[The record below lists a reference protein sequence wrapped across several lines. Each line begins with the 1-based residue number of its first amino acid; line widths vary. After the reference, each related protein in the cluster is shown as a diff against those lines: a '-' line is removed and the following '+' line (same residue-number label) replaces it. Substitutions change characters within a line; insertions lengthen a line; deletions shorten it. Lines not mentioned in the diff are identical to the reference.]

1 MSHKYVLYIGK
12 DNHDPSVFCRG
23 SKVLLDLIKPYE
35 SQTLIQDVEILLE
48 KGVNL
53 PEWLDGT
60 PILVD
65 MSTKQAMKGSEAAR
79 YVQDLQKK
87 ESFEKSSQRESDS
100 PPSME
105 EMTGVLASGER
116 LLHEDTNFDPA
127 PPDAETMKLTNRDEK
142 ITDAD
147 LEKYM
152 EMRNRGQPPAPSQ

>member
-12 DNHDPSVFCRG
+12 DNRDPSVFCRG
-23 SKVLLDLIKPYE
+23 SKVLLELIKPFQE
-35 SQTLIQDVEILLE
+35 QTLIQDVEILMD

-53 PEWLDGT
+53 PDWLDGT

-65 MSTKQAMKGSEAAR
+65 MSNKQAMKGSEAAR

-87 ESFEKSSQRESDS
+87 QNHEKSSEPSKEA
-100 PPSME
+100 PSME

-116 LLHEDTNFDPA
+116 LLHDNSNFDPA
-127 PPDAETMKLTNRDEK
+127 PPDAETMNLTNRDEK

-152 EMRNRGQPPAPSQ
+152 EMRNKGQPPPPQN